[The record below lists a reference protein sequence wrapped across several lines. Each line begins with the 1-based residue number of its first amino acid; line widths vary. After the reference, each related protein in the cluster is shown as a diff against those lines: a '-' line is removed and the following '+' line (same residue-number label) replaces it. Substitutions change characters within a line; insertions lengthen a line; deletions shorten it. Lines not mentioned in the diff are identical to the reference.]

1 MAFPNFPGIPPLKN
15 PGPAGVATLAAPLI
29 SKFLNSLAPKWGIY
43 KKKGEGYAPAI
54 IVDSVLSIDYANS
67 ANILN
72 YPVEEG
78 AFASY
83 NKVQNP
89 RALSVVLTKGGTQK
103 ELAQFI
109 ADLETLQA
117 SLELFLIVTQ
127 GKAYQNVNIDRVE
140 YRREATG
147 GAGIVKAVIHFV
159 EIRAAKAAFS
169 KPGAA
174 SSTATTPQAQASV
187 SNGQV
192 QTAPIPDVSG
202 IPQ

>member
-1 MAFPNFPGIPPLKN
+1 MAFPNFPGIPALKN
-15 PGPAGVATLAAPLI
+15 PGPAGIATIGAPLI
-29 SKFLNSLAPKWGIY
+29 SKFLNALAPKWGVY
-43 KKKGEGYAPAI
+43 KKIGDSYTLAI
-54 IVDSVLSIDYANS
+54 TPDSFLSVDYANS

-89 RALSVVLTKGGTQK
+89 RALSVILTKGGTQK
-103 ELAQFI
+103 ELSQFI
-109 ADLETLQA
+109 DDLETLQS
-117 SLELFLIVTQ
+117 SLELFTIITQ
-127 GKAYQNVNIDRVE
+127 GKNYQNVNIDRVE

-147 GAGIVKAVIHFV
+147 GAGMIKAAIHFI

-169 KPGAA
+169 TPGAV
-174 SSTATTPQAQASV
+174 SPTATTPQAQASV

-192 QTAPIPDVSG
+192 QTSSPPAITGS
-202 IPQ
+202 PQ